1 MSAWIRMSA
10 VMHAANAMGLQYL
23 AVRALGVLAARAAGH
38 LHPARGRRRAGP
50 VGHPTRRSTASAK
63 RSMSSMSL

>member
-38 LHPARGRRRAGP
+38 LHPVRGRGRARS
-50 VGHPTRRSTASAK
+50 VGQPTRRSTAAAK